1 MSLIPWPILP
11 MPSRVL
17 VCEWATA
24 GLALL
29 ERSSALH
36 REGRAMLVAL
46 VEDLARI
53 DDVSVRALISDDLGL
68 EAEIP
73 DPVRV
78 PVVRAHAERAL
89 LELAPAFDGVVLIA
103 PETDGIHALLS
114 RQILRAGGRVLGS
127 TPAGI
132 ARAADKLLLARRLA
146 RFGVPALPAE
156 LLAAPSAVIERL
168 GRDLVL
174 KPRRGAGA
182 EGVRRIASDD
192 VPRLASGSHRGS
204 RSRRIVTP
212 FCEGTAASILVLV
225 GRESHVPLLP
235 TLQVITIDPDGHL
248 AYRGSEAP
256 LHASLV
262 ERASRLASA
271 TVSAST
277 GLRGV
282 VGVDLILGERDED
295 DRVVEVNPR
304 FTTSWLALRR
314 LARENI
320 AERFLECFT
329 IGAPRAIEFESSR
342 IRLHPDGTIAPES
355 SMALEVS
362 PPHAHDTRPISS

>member
-1 MSLIPWPILP
+1 PRVTGRARPTISPERDGGEALLRPGLGRAFLRAAFCSRSPALELLRTDLRRGGHATMSLIPWPILP

-192 VPRLASGSHRGS
+192 
-204 RSRRIVTP
+204 
-212 FCEGTAASILVLV
+212 
-225 GRESHVPLLP
+225 
-235 TLQVITIDPDGHL
+235 
-248 AYRGSEAP
+248 
-256 LHASLV
+256 
-262 ERASRLASA
+262 
-271 TVSAST
+271 
-277 GLRGV
+277 
-282 VGVDLILGERDED
+282 
-295 DRVVEVNPR
+295 
-304 FTTSWLALRR
+304 
-314 LARENI
+314 
-320 AERFLECFT
+320 
-329 IGAPRAIEFESSR
+329 
-342 IRLHPDGTIAPES
+342 
-355 SMALEVS
+355 
-362 PPHAHDTRPISS
+362 